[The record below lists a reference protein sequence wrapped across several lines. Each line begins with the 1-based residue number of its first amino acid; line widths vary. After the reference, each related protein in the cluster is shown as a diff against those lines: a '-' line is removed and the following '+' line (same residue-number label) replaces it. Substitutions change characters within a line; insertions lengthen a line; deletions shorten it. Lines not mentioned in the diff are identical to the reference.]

1 MTWITFSTYL
11 IVGYVFYYTL
21 NVLFDLL
28 KKTSATPGQIETL
41 TVSEETETIEI
52 DDSFDDEI
60 ITVNESRNRREQSK
74 TAEISESKEVEEE
87 SHEQQEQIIPSTVEI
102 EISENGGLSLKS
114 LVEMHRLRA
123 IRESNELPFA
133 S

>member
-11 IVGYVFYYTL
+11 IIGYVVYYTL

-28 KKTSATPGQIETL
+28 TKPSVTPGEIETL
-41 TVSEETETIEI
+41 TVSEESETIEI
-52 DDSFDDEI
+52 DESFDDVI
-60 ITVNESRNRREQSK
+60 ITVNESGNGRKQPQA
-74 TAEISESKEVEEE
+74 AEISESKEVEGE

-102 EISENGGLSLKS
+102 EISENGGLSIKS